1 MDACELLPKNF
12 SHFNQ
17 NLSSHRIDTL
27 CARCGECCRRGGPAL
42 HRDDLPLL
50 GQSPGLALA
59 DLLTLRAG
67 EPALDQP
74 AGRLLPL
81 AQEIVKLR
89 GAGETWTCRFYRDE
103 DHSCAIYEQRPLE
116 CRVLSCRDTGPLERI
131 YDRDRITR
139 RDLLPA
145 GHPLLEL
152 LAEHERRCAVSRL
165 GALLL
170 SRAAED
176 REEVRAM
183 LTWDREVRRLVPEK
197 TGLSPETLPCLFGR
211 PLDRLVP
218 SLLAAQR
225 RTP

>member
-12 SHFNQ
+12 PLFNQ

-42 HRDDLPLL
+42 HREDLPLL
-50 GQSPGLALA
+50 HRTPGLALT

-74 AGRLLPL
+74 AGRLAPL
-81 AQEIVKLR
+81 AEEIVKLR
-89 GAGETWTCRFYRDE
+89 GVSETWVCLFYRDQ
-103 DHSCAIYEQRPLE
+103 DHACAIYGQRPLE

-131 YDRDRITR
+131 YDRDRLAR
-139 RDLLPA
+139 RDILPD

-152 LAEHERRCAVSRL
+152 IEEHERRCSVARL
-165 GALLL
+165 AQLLAG
-170 SRAAED
+170 RAAQD
-176 REEVRAM
+176 REEARAM
-183 LTWDREVRRLVPEK
+183 LAWDRELRRLVPEK
-197 TGLSPETLPCLFGR
+197 TGLDPETLLFLFGR